1 MEGSYGTD
9 YLDRAAG
16 ALEGLL
22 VHDHP
27 ECMYFSTY
35 ESYVPSKD
43 AKSSDKGQ
51 FQFLING
58 KN

>member
-35 ESYVPSKD
+35 ESYVPPSTKD
-43 AKSSDKGQ
+43 ADKGK
-51 FQFLING
+51 LPNL
-58 KN
+58 KRC